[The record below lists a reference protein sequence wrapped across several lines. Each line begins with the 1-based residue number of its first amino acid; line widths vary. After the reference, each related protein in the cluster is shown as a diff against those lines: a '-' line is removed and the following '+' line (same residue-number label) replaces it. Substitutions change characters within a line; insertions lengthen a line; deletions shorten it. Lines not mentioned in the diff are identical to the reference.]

1 MAPSCSNSSLPSK
14 FRQQNKYY
22 PRVETP
28 KTIRAFWFGTQTDE
42 LAIVKECSHRWW
54 SKKNAVDREIRQRFE
69 PVMLQAKE
77 GALNQW
83 ADAPQGLLALILLTD
98 QFPRNAY
105 RDTPQAFAFDPLARS
120 WCREGLQSGAHV
132 HLRAIERVFFYLP
145 LEHSESLPD
154 QEQAV
159 ALYEELLASLEERE
173 RPEFEGFL
181 WFAKR
186 HHEII
191 ERFGR
196 FPHRNRVLGR
206 ESTPE
211 ELAFLQEKGSSF

>member
-1 MAPSCSNSSLPSK
+1 M
-14 FRQQNKYY
+14 
-22 PRVETP
+22 ETP
-28 KTIRAFWFGTQTDE
+28 KTIRAFWFGAQTDE
-42 LAIVKECSHRWW
+42 LAVIKEYSHLWW
-54 SKKNAVDREIRQRFE
+54 SKKDAVDREIRQRFE
-69 PVMLQAKE
+69 PVMRLAKE
-77 GALNQW
+77 GALNHW
-83 ADAPQGLLALILLTD
+83 TGDAQGLLALILLTD

-105 RDTPQAFAFDPLARS
+105 RDTPQAFAFDSLARA
-120 WCREGLQSGAHV
+120 WCRQGLQSGAHLD
-132 HLRAIERVFFYLP
+132 LRPTERVFFYLP
-145 LEHSESLPD
+145 LEHSESLSD

-159 ALYEELLASLEERE
+159 ALYEDLLVGVGERE

-181 WFAKR
+181 RFAKR

-191 ERFGR
+191 QRFGR